1 MGCHL
6 LTHPLLIL
14 CGLCLIQWT
23 GCTTVIPLCESSEN
37 CTTALGKARSAHALR
52 SACFD
57 LKYSAMS
64 RGSGEMLHSGA
75 KFAVHEEGTHHVSRI
90 RTLDCDADK
99 KDYCLFGRCQY
110 IVELETFRCRCQ
122 KGYYGERCVYLELVT
137 QPMSEEYVALT
148 AILSVLFVIAVAVG
162 VFFAYKWYKRTLCK
176 KQQQPSKEYKEVPTL
191 NA

>member
-37 CTTALGKARSAHALR
+37 CTTAL
-52 SACFD
+52 
-57 LKYSAMS
+57 
-64 RGSGEMLHSGA
+64 
-75 KFAVHEEGTHHVSRI
+75 VHEEGTHHVSRI